1 MGLSQ
6 IPKQLPSSTKVESSP
21 ARKSSLSRLTAS
33 VLDKV
38 LGNSNMKNV
47 RAENEGS
54 DRGSVSG
61 VNHTGTMDARD
72 TQEGGGRVTLQKQ
85 PSSNRGS
92 FFGNGSTGTGPVL
105 RRPPSSHK
113 SGNSGGGGSVVTSL
127 SDLERIERIMTQ
139 AQHANKS
146 IVKYFGKH
154 FEEFRREQSYPKEII
169 MSDPMA

>member
-6 IPKQLPSSTKVESSP
+6 IPKQPSSTKVESSP

-38 LGNSNMKNV
+38 LGNSNIKNV

-61 VNHTGTMDARD
+61 VNHTGNMDPRD
-72 TQEGGGRVTLQKQ
+72 TQETGGRATLQKQ

-105 RRPPSSHK
+105 RRPLSSHK

-127 SDLERIERIMTQ
+127 SDLERIERIMT
-139 AQHANKS
+139 
-146 IVKYFGKH
+146 
-154 FEEFRREQSYPKEII
+154 
-169 MSDPMA
+169 